1 VDKNINLKGE
11 ISNLMRER
19 ATEFFKQMQDR
30 ICAALEEIDGKTR
43 FHEDR
48 WEREG
53 GGGGRT
59 RVLTEGAIFEKAGVN
74 FSAVHGEMPE
84 SLAKKIELAGSG
96 EFYATGVSLVLHPH
110 SPMIPTVHANFRYL
124 ESGQT
129 AWFGGGT
136 DLTPYYPKQE
146 DVVQFHRTL
155 KQACDRHDPDY
166 YPKFKK
172 WCDDYF
178 TVRHR
183 NEMRGVGGIFFDYQK
198 GDLEKIF
205 AFVRDIAEAFLPS
218 YLPIVERRRSEPY
231 GERERYF
238 QLIRRGR
245 YVEFNL
251 VYDRGT
257 LFGLETK
264 GRTESILMSLPPL
277 ARWDYDYRPEPGT
290 AEAAAWECFQPRDW
304 LGKD

>member
-1 VDKNINLKGE
+1 MK
-11 ISNLMRER
+11 ER
-19 ATEFFKQMQDR
+19 ATEFFKQMQDK
-30 ICAALEEIDGKTR
+30 ICAALEEIDGKER
-43 FHEDR
+43 FHQDN
-48 WEREG
+48 WDREG

-59 RVLTEGAIFEKAGVN
+59 RVLTLGNVFEKAGVN
-74 FSAVHGEMPE
+74 FSAVYGEMPE
-84 SLAKKIELAGSG
+84 SLSKKIELASG
-96 EFYATGVSLVLHPH
+96 GQFYATGVSLVLHPH
-110 SPMIPTVHANFRYL
+110 SPMVPTVHANFRYL
-124 ESGQT
+124 ESGER

-136 DLTPYYPKQE
+136 DLTPYYPRRE
-146 DVVQFHRTL
+146 DVVHFYRTL
-155 KQACDRHDPDY
+155 KEACDSHDSEY
-166 YPKFKK
+166 YPRFKK

-183 NEMRGVGGIFFDYQK
+183 DEMRGVGGIFFDYLQ
-198 GDLEKIF
+198 GDMERIF
-205 AFVRDIAEAFLPS
+205 SFVRTVAEAFLPA
-218 YLPIVERRRSEPY
+218 YLPIVERRRSDPF

-277 ARWDYDYRPEPGT
+277 ARWDYDYKPEPGSP
-290 AEAAAWECFQPRDW
+290 EADAWECFQPRDW
-304 LGKD
+304 LGGE